1 MNKVKHE
8 VVRENPG
15 SALVASSAGQTAS
28 VPLVVSADTF
38 FDTGYKPLGSSAPGS
53 YCVVTSYTAPP
64 AVAVAG
70 AQGNWYAQDCYA
82 SSAKGTRAG
91 TVTVTYAVEAEAE
104 TATTLLLKVTSTARV
119 SNGTTLPATSNYR
132 VTAGAI
138 TRVSDTT
145 NVSVS
150 GGSVNLAITYQ

>member
-28 VPLVVSADTF
+28 APLVVSADTF

-82 SSAKGTRAG
+82 SSAKGTKAG
-91 TVTVTYAVEAEAE
+91 TVTVTYAVEAE

-132 VTAGAI
+132 VTSAGAI